1 MNLFF
6 SNNKD
11 YQKTVEKIEKKV
23 EINNAMSIQVLQYEF
38 LGPIK
43 IDEWGPPMENTI
55 YLIMVRK
62 NDVFEIIY
70 AGDCV
75 STNDIGFFT
84 QNSAFKC
91 WISKSGKE
99 SSLYLAI
106 YPMINSLPEQR
117 KLVISK
123 IISKYQPR
131 CNQEI
136 PEKRP
141 DYLIRPQHQNKIP
154 EKSKTETILCPC
166 CGSEMK
172 ILKILE
178 KSSIIKCQ
186 ECGLS
191 DTRLNS

>member
-1 MNLFF
+1 
-6 SNNKD
+6 
-11 YQKTVEKIEKKV
+11 
-23 EINNAMSIQVLQYEF
+23 MSIQVLQYEF

-43 IDEWGPPMENTI
+43 IDEWGPPMENTV
-55 YLIMVRK
+55 YLIMIRK

-70 AGDCV
+70 AGDCA
-75 STNDIGFFT
+75 STNEIGFFT
-84 QNSAFKC
+84 QNPAFKC
-91 WISKSGKE
+91 WISKSGNE

-106 YPMINSLPEQR
+106 YPMDNSLPEQR

-123 IISKYQPR
+123 IISKYQPS
-131 CNQEI
+131 CHQEEI
-136 PEKRP
+136 SEKKP
-141 DYLIRPQHQNKIP
+141 DYIIRTQYQNKIP
-154 EKSKTETILCPC
+154 EKLKTAIILCPC

-172 ILKILE
+172 ILKMLE